1 MQGKIIAL
9 GAQAGL
15 AFAAWYLTRSDTERR
30 EIHAG
35 LWREVET
42 LAMGWA
48 KNASDLAAYAAER
61 YKQTVTV

>member
-1 MQGKIIAL
+1 MAPRIFAL

-15 AFAAWYLTRSDTERR
+15 AFVAWYLTRSDTERR
-30 EIHAG
+30 EIQAS

-61 YKQTVTV
+61 YKQTVMV